1 MDEQGKI
8 DQQLTALDAAE
19 AALPS
24 QDPSTPYAHDQIER
38 LISNLQLRLM
48 AVSTAVVIPPLS
60 PADVAGLQAA
70 LTSLNTAV
78 QQAAGAVQ
86 ILQAATTLANA

>member
-24 QDPSTPYAHDQIER
+24 QDPSTPYVHDQIER

-48 AVSTAVVIPPLS
+48 AVSTSVVVSTLGPAES
-60 PADVAGLQAA
+60 PAFRERLR
-70 LTSLNTAV
+70 L
-78 QQAAGAVQ
+78 
-86 ILQAATTLANA
+86 